1 MNNQILKTVSIGGA
15 EYFDQ
20 LSLAA
25 VASFS
30 SGIIATNTN
39 IVDLLLTLLIVRTGL
54 LLFYRIKTPNID
66 GEIRLLIVSS
76 IGWLIG
82 KAITDGHTWNT
93 NDNLVANPSSRSF
106 LQPKA
111 SKTNPFISALLTILQ
126 KIL

>member
-1 MNNQILKTVSIGGA
+1 MNNQILKTVPIEGA

-25 VASFS
+25 VASLS
-30 SGIIATNTN
+30 SGIVVANGTLL
-39 IVDLLLTLLIVRTGL
+39 DLLLTILIVRAGL
-54 LLFYRIKTPNID
+54 LLFYRIRTPDLD

-82 KAITDGHTWNT
+82 HTITRGHTWNT

-111 SKTNPFISALLTILQ
+111 QKPNVFIGALLSILQ